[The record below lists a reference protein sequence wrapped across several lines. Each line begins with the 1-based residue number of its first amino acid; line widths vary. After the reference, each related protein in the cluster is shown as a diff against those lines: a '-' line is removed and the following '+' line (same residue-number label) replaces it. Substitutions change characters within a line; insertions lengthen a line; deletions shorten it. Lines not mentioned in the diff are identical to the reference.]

1 MIKIILVIIM
11 AVGLVG
17 FVAMYFIQK
26 NQPLYKIG
34 AKVYYRNPIDLR
46 VGRVIKV
53 LKDDIMVETNG
64 EKNNAE
70 AGGHIRRKERK
81 EQTKCSVI
89 SSGSICAAKP

>member
-64 EKNNAE
+64 EKITLKRVDILGE
-70 AGGHIRRKERK
+70 KKER
-81 EQTKCSVI
+81 S
-89 SSGSICAAKP
+89 KPNVR